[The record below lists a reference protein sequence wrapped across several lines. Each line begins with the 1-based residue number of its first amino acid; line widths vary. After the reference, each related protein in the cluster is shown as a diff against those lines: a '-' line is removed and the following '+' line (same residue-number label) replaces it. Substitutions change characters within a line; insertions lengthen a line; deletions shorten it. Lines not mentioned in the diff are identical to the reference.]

1 MTLTAASHRH
11 CPRHRPWTGLAT
23 CLALCLGPILVATPL
38 AAQTLK
44 DAALEALYVSEKSD
58 ELQRLATQRLAAQPD
73 DAQAVLALALVA
85 LERDDTAARR
95 QALARAE
102 ACAEKQPRAAP
113 CLYAHGVLLGI
124 HAMSDGMVKAARSA
138 GTVQTALATAH
149 EIDPA
154 WYPGRSALMEF
165 YLAAPGMLGGSTTK
179 AAELARSAPR
189 PEQVSALQGRVA
201 MQDKRFEAA
210 IAAFMA
216 LPATLEPALAADVR
230 GWGLQA
236 GLGLVVSG
244 QAAKAQPYFERQMR
258 DHPSHGAGAY
268 GLARLKGE
276 QGDWAEALRLYE
288 VAAGLKGA
296 SEWPVVYRV
305 GIAQQQLKRNDAA
318 KASFTRFIAAGKGQK
333 SSLEDARKRLEQLGG

>member
-1 MTLTAASHRH
+1 MTLPAARRLQLQSSALAW
-11 CPRHRPWTGLAT
+11 CLGLA
-23 CLALCLGPILVATPL
+23 LAATPL

-44 DAALEALYVSEKSD
+44 DPALEALYLADRSED
-58 ELQRLATQRLAAQPD
+58 LQRLATQRLAAQPD

-85 LERDDTAARR
+85 LERDDAAARR

-102 ACAEKQPRAAP
+102 ACAEKQPRAAA
-113 CLYAHGVLLGI
+113 CHYAHGVLLGI
-124 HAMSDGMVKAARSA
+124 QAMSDGMMKAARSA
-138 GTVQTALATAH
+138 STVQAALSAAH

-189 PEQVSALQGRVA
+189 PEQANALQGRIA
-201 MQDKRFEAA
+201 MQDKRFDAA

-216 LPATLEPALAADVR
+216 LPTTLEPALAADVS

-236 GLGLVVSG
+236 GLGLVASG
-244 QAAKAQPYFERQMR
+244 QAAKAQPYFERQIR
-258 DHPSHGAGAY
+258 DHPGHGAGPY

-296 SEWPVVYRV
+296 SEWPVAYRI

>member
-1 MTLTAASHRH
+1 MTLPAARRLQLQSTALVW
-11 CPRHRPWTGLAT
+11 CLGLA
-23 CLALCLGPILVATPL
+23 LAATPL

-44 DAALEALYVSEKSD
+44 DPALEALYVADRSED
-58 ELQRLATQRLAAQPD
+58 LQRLATQRLAAQPD

-85 LERDDTAARR
+85 LERDDSAVRR

-102 ACAEKQPRAAP
+102 ACAEKQPRAAA
-113 CLYAHGVLLGI
+113 CQYAHGVLLGVQ
-124 HAMSDGMVKAARSA
+124 AMSEGMMKAARSA
-138 GTVQTALATAH
+138 GTVQAALAAAH

-165 YLAAPGMLGGSTTK
+165 YLVAPGMLGGSTTK

-189 PEQVSALQGRVA
+189 PEQANALQGRIA
-201 MQDKRFEAA
+201 MHDRRFDAA

-216 LPATLEPALAADVR
+216 LPTTLEPALAADVR

-236 GLGLVVSG
+236 GLGLVAGG

-258 DHPSHGAGAY
+258 DHPGHGAGTY
-268 GLARLKGE
+268 GLARVKGE

-296 SEWPVVYRV
+296 AEWPVAYRI